1 MEMEF
6 WNIEQRL
13 NTRLSGIGISRAID
27 LESFTRDVKPIRD
40 PNVKL
45 RKFHATLET
54 SRQRFDHSM
63 AQDWL
68 RADDEDWNAD

>member
-6 WNIEQRL
+6 RDIEQRL
-13 NTRLSGIGISRAID
+13 NARLSGIGISRAID
-27 LESFTRDVKPIRD
+27 LESFTRNVKPTRN

-45 RKFHATLET
+45 RKFHATLES
-54 SRQRFDHSM
+54 SRQRLDYST

-68 RADDEDWNAD
+68 RADDENWHAD